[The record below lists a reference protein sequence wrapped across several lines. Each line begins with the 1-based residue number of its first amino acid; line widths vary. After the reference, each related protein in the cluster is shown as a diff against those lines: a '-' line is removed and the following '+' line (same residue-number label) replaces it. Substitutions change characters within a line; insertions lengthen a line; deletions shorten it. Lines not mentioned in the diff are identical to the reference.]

1 MRHLAGTARPY
12 VAVRVALKSSAK
24 NTKDYISVN
33 TNGKTKNINWT
44 FNWTWQ
50 TSQFVNHNSLP
61 TRNLQSFLSTLPIS
75 PCLSLPAASTCCD
88 RSVVR
93 SCSKDWI
100 RWKSCLHQN
109 MWAESQRSWGML
121 GDVWKQWK
129 QPSVGERLN
138 FGQIMSKFWN
148 ITWHHWHHL
157 TPHGLS
163 PFHLGP
169 PGLFTR
175 RRASTF
181 HRVTCHWEVH
191 RSAQCNK
198 PGQPPRIL
206 SGM

>member
-61 TRNLQSFLSTLPIS
+61 TRNLQSFLSTLPVS

-129 QPSVGERLN
+129 QPTVGERLN

-148 ITWHHWHHL
+148 TVSPGVTDITLHL
-157 TPHGLS
+157 MVWVLFILALPASLLGKELQ
-163 PFHLGP
+163 PF
-169 PGLFTR
+169 T
-175 RRASTF
+175 
-181 HRVTCHWEVH
+181 E
-191 RSAQCNK
+191 
-198 PGQPPRIL
+198 
-206 SGM
+206 